1 MLGGVE
7 AGFLAEPSVS
17 LSHAATSNLL
27 SSFSST
33 PLLSPLHSSFSSS
46 SQASSPSSS
55 STFSFPDYNHTLL
68 FKTRSGLAI
77 FVYQQAPA
85 SSAPCSYL
93 YK

>member
-33 PLLSPLHSSFSSS
+33 PPFPHLLLFLLLL
-46 SQASSPSSS
+46 AVLTPSSS
-55 STFSFPDYNHTLL
+55 STFSLPDYNHTLL
-68 FKTRSGLAI
+68 SKTRSGLAI
-77 FVYQQAPA
+77 FVCQQAPA
-85 SSAPCSYL
+85 SSAPCSCL